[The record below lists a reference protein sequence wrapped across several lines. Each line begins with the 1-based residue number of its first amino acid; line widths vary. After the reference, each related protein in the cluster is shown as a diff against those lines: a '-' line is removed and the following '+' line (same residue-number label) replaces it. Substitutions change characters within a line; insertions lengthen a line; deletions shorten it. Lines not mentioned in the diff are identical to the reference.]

1 MVIKKRLEVVLI
13 LIVCS
18 MMSGS
23 VFAGPTVKL
32 YQNKSSINGF
42 SWNGASEFKAVPT
55 EWDPVPYYSAGK
67 GSLTTDSFQT
77 FCIEKQEF
85 IGLGKSYNVA
95 ISTYAEAGGDNDNTA
110 DPGYGGGYDTISRGT
125 VWLYYQFSKGTL
137 NYNYTLGTGR
147 ISDAKLLQKA
157 FWALEDEIANPT
169 SGTNKYYDAAV
180 TQFGAN
186 AEANYDP
193 AGSQVRVMI
202 LTDNNNGG
210 HQDQLVLIS
219 TPAPGAIL
227 LGSIGVGLVGW
238 LRIRRTL

>member
-1 MVIKKRLEVVLI
+1 MKKELEVVLI

-32 YQNKSSINGF
+32 YQNKSNINGF
-42 SWNGASEFKAVPT
+42 SWNDAGELKAVPT
-55 EWDPVPYYSAGK
+55 GWDPVPYYSAGK
-67 GSLTTDSFQT
+67 GSVTTNSFQT

-85 IGLGKSYNVA
+85 ISLNKSYNVT
-95 ISTYAEAGGDNDNTA
+95 ISTYAEAGGNNDNTA
-110 DPGYGGGYDTISRGT
+110 DPGYGGSYDTISRGT
-125 VWLYYQFSKGTL
+125 AWLYYEFAKGTL
-137 NYNYTLGTGR
+137 NYNYTLGAGR
-147 ISDAKLLQKA
+147 ISDAELLQKA

-180 TQFGAN
+180 TKFGAN

-193 AGSQVRVMI
+193 TGSQVRLMT
-202 LTDNNNGG
+202 LTDNNNGA
-210 HQDQLVLIS
+210 HQDTLVLI
-219 TPAPGAIL
+219 PAPGAIL

-238 LRIRRTL
+238 LRRRRTF